1 MKNKKPPFEIN
12 KKIMTE
18 AIEVAE
24 LVGRVSTGSGRCI
37 IKRF

>member
-18 AIEVAE
+18 AIEIAE
-24 LVGRVSTGSGRCI
+24 LDGGEYNADYL
-37 IKRF
+37 FNY